1 MSSDAWDQKIGR
13 ARILL
18 DKDKED
24 DALKILTE
32 IIDAMSKNL
41 AGLKDEEKADF
52 ITTACL
58 QRININFKKKMYEE
72 VSSDFNILEN
82 NHYDIYLHPDLCLK
96 KIESMEQVTRANLD
110 KVFKKMKV
118 TSKELEAVKEN
129 IAANHDVE
137 KMFLR

>member
-58 QRININFKKKMYEE
+58 QRININFKKKMYEG
-72 VSSDFNILEN
+72 N
-82 NHYDIYLHPDLCLK
+82 
-96 KIESMEQVTRANLD
+96 
-110 KVFKKMKV
+110 
-118 TSKELEAVKEN
+118 
-129 IAANHDVE
+129 
-137 KMFLR
+137 